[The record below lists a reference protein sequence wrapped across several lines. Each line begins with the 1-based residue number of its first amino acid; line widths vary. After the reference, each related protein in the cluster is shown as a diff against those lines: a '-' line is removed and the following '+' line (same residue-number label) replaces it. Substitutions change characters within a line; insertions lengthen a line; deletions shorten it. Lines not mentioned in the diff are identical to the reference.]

1 MVATKVVTQYYYQ
14 KTLLLL
20 SLHPGDNLMKTIYS
34 MGKGKYI
41 TLDSYGKTHQSNHLL
56 KAVVAALIL
65 AASISTIAAL
75 ASKYT
80 TLDPQVIKASKS
92 YVMGY

>member
-1 MVATKVVTQYYYQ
+1 
-14 KTLLLL
+14 
-20 SLHPGDNLMKTIYS
+20 MKTIYS

-41 TLDSYGKTHQSNHLL
+41 HLDSYGEIHKSHYVL

-65 AASISTIAAL
+65 ATSISTIAAL

-80 TLDPQVIKASKS
+80 TLDPQLIKADKS
-92 YVMGY
+92 YVLGY

>member
-1 MVATKVVTQYYYQ
+1 
-14 KTLLLL
+14 
-20 SLHPGDNLMKTIYS
+20 MKTIYS

-41 TLDSYGKTHQSNHLL
+41 HLDSYGEIHKSHYVL

-75 ASKYT
+75 ASKYMT
-80 TLDPQVIKASKS
+80 FGPQVIKADKS
-92 YVMGY
+92 YVLGY